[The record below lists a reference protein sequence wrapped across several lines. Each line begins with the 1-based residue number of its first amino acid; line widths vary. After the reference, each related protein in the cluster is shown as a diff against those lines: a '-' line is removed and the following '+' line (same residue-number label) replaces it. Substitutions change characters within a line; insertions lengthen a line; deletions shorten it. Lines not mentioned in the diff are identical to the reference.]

1 MSTTISFLKSQR
13 KHLLA
18 RRRFPGQVRTHSL
31 ASRAAPLT
39 TSIIVIEDVPAVL
52 TVQQQQAEQMKVY
65 WKVRGFDLS
74 LSEHNG

>member
-18 RRRFPGQVRTHSL
+18 RRRFPGQVRTHPL
-31 ASRAAPLT
+31 ASRAAHLT
-39 TSIIVIEDVPAVL
+39 TSAVVIEDVPAVL

-65 WKVRGFDLS
+65 WKVRARDLS
-74 LSEHNG
+74 VSDHNG

>member
-1 MSTTISFLKSQR
+1 MSITTSFLRWQR
-13 KHLLA
+13 KRLLA
-18 RRRFPGQVRTHSL
+18 RRRFPGQVRTHPL
-31 ASRAAPLT
+31 ASRVAPLT